1 MTKRKPY
8 TSTMHPRKSA
18 LRRLP
23 APLVA
28 LLFLA
33 ALAVSGCSRPAASGS
48 AEGGSKAAPAASAI
62 SPSGGEDVVAAESFL
77 ADIVRNV
84 AGGRLLV
91 GTLVPPETDPHE
103 YQARPS
109 DFARIRNAKLFIVA
123 GAGYEAWLQSAAGAL
138 EGVDVVSLFKDDG
151 SGDPH
156 FWTDPRNTAAAL
168 GGLVAALS
176 KIDPASAPL
185 FEANAKRYA
194 AELGALDAR
203 IKARFAP
210 IPPGRRLLLTNHDAL
225 GHFAAAYG
233 FRLVGTVLPG
243 SSTEAA
249 PSAKG
254 LSELLS
260 AIKTSGAPA
269 IFLDVGEN
277 KKIADTVASEAKV
290 KVVTDLY
297 IEGTS
302 ASEGPAPTYI
312 AMLDHDAEVIADALK

>member
-1 MTKRKPY
+1 M
-8 TSTMHPRKSA
+8 
-18 LRRLP
+18 
-23 APLVA
+23 
-28 LLFLA
+28 LFLA
-33 ALAVSGCSRPAASGS
+33 TLAFFSCSRPAAFG
-48 AEGGSKAAPAASAI
+48 AAGLGQARGGAPRSSTAH
-62 SPSGGEDVVAAESFL
+62 EDVVAAESFL

-84 AGGRLLV
+84 AGDRLVV

-109 DFARIRNAKLFIVA
+109 DFARIKDAKLFIVA

-156 FWTDPRNTAAAL
+156 FWTDPRTSAAAL

-176 KIDPASAPL
+176 KIAPDAAPL

-194 AELGALDAR
+194 AELAALDTR
-203 IKARFAP
+203 IRSRFASLSP
-210 IPPGRRLLLTNHDAL
+210 DRRLLLTNHDAL

-233 FRLVGTVLPG
+233 FKVIGTVLPG

-260 AIKTSGAPA
+260 AIKTSGVPA

-277 KKIADTVASEAKV
+277 KTIAETVASEAKV
-290 KVVTDLY
+290 RVVTDLY

-302 ASEGPAPTYI
+302 APEGPAPTYI
-312 AMLDHDAEVIADALK
+312 AMLDHDAEVIANALK